1 MAIKIGKWRQ
11 RAPKII
17 PHAAPSLL
25 LEPSWNQH
33 FSKIAP
39 GTFLGIIL
47 VGFGWIF
54 NEFRHHIPLILRV
67 GGIGRQAFTI

>member
-1 MAIKIGKWRQ
+1 MAIKIAKWRQ

-54 NEFRHHIPLILRV
+54 NEFRHHFDPPHPAGVASVLNY
-67 GGIGRQAFTI
+67 